1 MYLIVMKV
9 ILESKLGFHLFKKNI
24 LFVYYLLIHFYFIL
38 FYFFEFILI
47 LAQAGNSNAVI
58 SSYVVFNTLFHTI
71 SDKEIKQFQL

>member
-38 FYFFEFILI
+38 FTFL
-47 LAQAGNSNAVI
+47 NS
-58 SSYVVFNTLFHTI
+58 FLF
-71 SDKEIKQFQL
+71 